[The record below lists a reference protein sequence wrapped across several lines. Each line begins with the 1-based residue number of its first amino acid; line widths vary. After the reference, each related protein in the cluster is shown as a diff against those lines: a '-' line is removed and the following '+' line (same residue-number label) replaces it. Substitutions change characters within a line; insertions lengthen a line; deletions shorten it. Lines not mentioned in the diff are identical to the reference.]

1 MGWFSSACSFVSSA
15 VSSVGSAIASAG
27 RAVINTAKEVAVKA
41 VNWMADKAE
50 HFVGKVKDVWNK
62 VRPFIEKHVHPYIKQ
77 AAKYAP
83 WPWLKVGLLAIDK
96 ALDYLENFEKNP
108 LAKELDQAVKW
119 AISAA
124 QTLKEKFLTPGE
136 KKEAE
141 QRKKVF
147 EEAANTVPSDQRH
160 AIDLAAMINDY
171 ALVRTAITNIME
183 SNSIKDFEHYLRL
196 RATQKL
202 LQQVEKVLSSA
213 QSIEDI
219 TEDDI
224 FLLKVGADLLSSDP
238 KLSDADAIKLDQ
250 IIYRKSKKKLIPF
263 VFEEMVMAWGQN
275 LQQLESEWKSE
286 NTKLSKDE
294 VIKRRLEV
302 TAKISELTFDEKS
315 ILDELT
321 TNTPVFKKKLEQ
333 LGARIREIKN
343 YVYASEG
350 FLQTLEKSPEEIEAE
365 GLDYLTEDGSHVGM
379 IIIDCAQHGKKWND
393 LSADDQSLIIDFA
406 NIFEKASK
414 ARAAQLVE
422 VEVGA

>member
-1 MGWFSSACSFVSSA
+1 MGFW
-15 VSSVGSAIASAG
+15 SSVGSAVKSAGSAIVSAG
-27 RAVINTAKEVAVKA
+27 RTVISKAKEVAVNA

-62 VRPFIEKHVHPYIKQ
+62 VQPFIKKHIRPYLTF
-77 AAKYAP
+77 AAAVAP
-83 WPWLKVGLLAIDK
+83 WPWLGACFVIINK
-96 ALDYLENFEKNP
+96 ALQHLEHFENSS
-108 LAKELDQAVKW
+108 LARKLDQAIKW
-119 AISAA
+119 AISTAKF
-124 QTLKEKFLTPGE
+124 LKEKFLTPE
-136 KKEAE
+136 EEREAE

-160 AIDLAAMINDY
+160 AINLAGMINDY
-171 ALVRTAITNIME
+171 VLVRTAITNIME

-202 LQQVEKVLSSA
+202 MQQVEKVLSSA

-250 IIYRKSKKKLIPF
+250 IIYRMSKKKLIPF
-263 VFEEMVMAWGQN
+263 VFEEMVMAWSQN

-286 NTKLSKDE
+286 NTKLSKNE

-302 TAKISELTFDEKS
+302 TARISELEPDEKS

-321 TNTPVFKKKLEQ
+321 ANAPLLKNKLEQ
-333 LGARIREIKN
+333 LGARTREMKN

-365 GLDYLTEDGSHVGM
+365 ELDYLTEDGSHVGM
-379 IIIDCAQHGKKWND
+379 IIIDCAQHGKRWND